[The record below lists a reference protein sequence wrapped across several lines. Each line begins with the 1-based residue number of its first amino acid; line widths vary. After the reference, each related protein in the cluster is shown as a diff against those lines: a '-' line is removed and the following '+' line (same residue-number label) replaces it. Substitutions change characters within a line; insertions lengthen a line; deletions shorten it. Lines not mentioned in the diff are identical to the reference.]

1 MGSNIKTLK
10 KEIFL
15 LKKFAK
21 KVQYENLLFF
31 FVRHQKIPDSSHSR
45 EEAKAGKEEAS
56 GAVEVLSEH
65 SHTNMVPP
73 PHTTIPQQA
82 TL

>member
-1 MGSNIKTLK
+1 MNI
-10 KEIFL
+10 
-15 LKKFAK
+15 
-21 KVQYENLLFF
+21 QYENLLFF
-31 FVRHQKIPDSSHSR
+31 FVRHQKILDNSHSR

-56 GAVEVLSEH
+56 RAVEVLSEH

-73 PHTTIPQQA
+73 PPHTTIPQQA

>member
-1 MGSNIKTLK
+1 M
-10 KEIFL
+10 
-15 LKKFAK
+15 
-21 KVQYENLLFF
+21 KVKYENLLFF

-73 PHTTIPQQA
+73 HTTIPQQA